1 MTKAEKDRIDKL
13 HKMGCIVC
21 REFKG
26 VWSPIAVHHCTRL
39 GRRDHMK
46 TIGLCGYHHQTGDF
60 GDAIHRGYKIFAAQ
74 YMTEAE
80 LLNRVN
86 ELLEEES

>member
-1 MTKAEKDRIDKL
+1 MTKAEEERIDKL
-13 HKMGCIVC
+13 HRMGCIIC

-26 VWSPIAVHHCTRL
+26 IWSPPDIHHCTRL
-39 GRRDHMK
+39 GKRDHMK
-46 TIGLCGYHHQTGDF
+46 TIPLSPWHHRNGSF
-60 GDAIHRGYKIFAAQ
+60 GDAIHNGYKIFAAQ

-80 LLNRVN
+80 LLSRVN

>member
-1 MTKAEKDRIDKL
+1 MDKL

-26 VWSPIAVHHCTRL
+26 VWSPPDVHHCVRL
-39 GRRDHMK
+39 GKRSHKR
-46 TIGLCGYHHQTGDF
+46 TIPLCHLHHRNGPF
-60 GDAIHRGYKIFAAQ
+60 GDCAHNGYRIFAAQ
-74 YMTEAE
+74 YMTETE